1 MSGNDGERLRAS
13 RAVLLL
19 QGAAAGAIGLWL
31 WQTVGLPAMLWPAL
45 VLIALSVTLG
55 LAWRSRASAARPFA
69 AWDAYAEREL
79 AAARVGLRLH

>member
-1 MSGNDGERLRAS
+1 MSGNNGKRSRTGRAM
-13 RAVLLL
+13 LLL

-45 VLIALSVTLG
+45 LLMALAVTLG
-55 LAWRSRASAARPFA
+55 LVWRSRASAARPFA

-79 AAARVGLRLH
+79 AAARVGPRLH